1 MLTLFVVDSIG
12 GPRFDDI
19 KAIKSFGKIVE
30 TVKRV
35 NTYSEI
41 NETEKTTDWYGI
53 IYDNE
58 CIEPRLQA
66 ALETFFKLCDA
77 DILKIYKRIQVDG
90 EIKIYNSLRFF
101 RNYVKLQ
108 ENSLVPTVDNLKVE
122 TILNGWLLEDD
133 SNPI

>member
-1 MLTLFVVDSIG
+1 MLTLFVVDSTG
-12 GPRFDDI
+12 GPRLTDDI
-19 KAIKSFGKIVE
+19 EAIKSFGRIVE

-66 ALETFFKLCDA
+66 ALEPFFKLCDA
-77 DILKIYKRIQVDG
+77 DILKIYKRIRVDG
-90 EIKIYNSLRFF
+90 DIKIYNSLRFF

-133 SNPI
+133 SKK